1 MATFPVQSYGVGP
14 LTSPRKILHLDLDA
28 FFCAVEVLRNPDLD
42 GKPFAVGG
50 SPEGRGVVSSC
61 SYAARKFGVRSAMPM
76 SRALRMC
83 PGLIVVPHGGGYGR
97 LSRKVMEKLDSLTPY
112 VEQISVDEAF
122 IDVSDMPEDSE
133 TIARNIQAMI
143 REDIRL
149 PCSLGGAT
157 SKLVAQI
164 ATNVGKD
171 SADTDRWPRAI
182 FIVPAGKEPEFLAP
196 LPIRAMWGVG
206 PRSAERL
213 EKAGIRKL
221 GDLQS
226 WSSEALESKL
236 GSYGPRL
243 KRFAMGIDDRPVS
256 TESREAKSISNET
269 TFDEDI
275 ADRDRLHA
283 VLLSLAQRVGRS
295 LRDERVVCRTVTIKL
310 RWSDFRTITRRV
322 TIADATDLDQPIYAA
337 AKSLFDRAWRT
348 GQPVRL
354 LGVGVSNLEDGGQQL
369 SLFSQSGDR
378 EHRVQEAL
386 DDLRD
391 RFGSSKTRWGKELNH
406 DQNRWDDG
414 EEEEGEVF

>member
-1 MATFPVQSYGVGP
+1 MPPA
-14 LTSPRKILHLDLDA
+14 RKILHLDLDA
-28 FFCAVEVLRNPDLD
+28 FFCAVEVLRNPSLD

-50 SPEGRGVVSSC
+50 SPKGRGVVSSC

-76 SRALRMC
+76 ARALRMC

-133 TIARNIQAMI
+133 TIARNIQTMI
-143 REDIRL
+143 REKIRL

-157 SKLVAQI
+157 SKLVAKI
-164 ATNVGKD
+164 ATNLGKD
-171 SADTDRWPRAI
+171 SADTDRWPNAI
-182 FIVPAGKEPEFLAP
+182 LVVPPGKEPEFLAP

-206 PRSAERL
+206 PKSAERL

-236 GSYGPRL
+236 GSYGPKL
-243 KRFAMGIDDRPVS
+243 KLFAMGIDDRPVS
-256 TESREAKSISNET
+256 TEGREAKSISSET

-275 ADRDRLHA
+275 ASRDRLHA

-295 LRDERVVCRTVTIKL
+295 LRDEQLVCRTVTIKL
-310 RWSDFRTITRRV
+310 RWSDFRTITRCV
-322 TIADATDLDQPIYAA
+322 TVSDATDLDQPIYVA
-337 AKSLFDRAWRT
+337 AKLLFDKAWIE
-348 GQPVRL
+348 GHPVRL
-354 LGVGVSNLEDGGQQL
+354 LGVGASNLEAGGEQL

-391 RFGSSKTRWGKELNH
+391 RFGSSKTRWGKEFSHSLG
-406 DQNRWDDG
+406 RWDDA